1 MDNPYADW
9 KIKQINQTVMNRARQ
24 KWDRIAKPLRG
35 LGILE
40 DAVVRI
46 AGIQESENI
55 MLQKRAMLVFCSDNG
70 ITSRGVTQTDS
81 HVTAVVADNIADGKA
96 SISKMCRRCRTD
108 VFAIDIGVRDMTA
121 SDKLIHKKI
130 AYGTKDFSVEPAM
143 TPKEARTAIDTG
155 IAFVKECK
163 ENGYVILGT
172 GEMGIGNTTTGSAV
186 ASSLL
191 GLPVEIAVGR
201 GAGLSD
207 NGLERKKE
215 VITEAIDRYGLRN
228 KDAFEVLCHVGGF
241 DIAGMAGAFIGGAL
255 YGVPIVIDGMIS
267 AVSALVAERL
277 CPGAVDFMLASHIS
291 REPCM
296 TAILK
301 ELSLAPVICADL
313 ALGEG
318 SGAALLFP
326 MLDMVEAVYQN
337 EETFEKARI
346 KPYEKYGE

>member
-1 MDNPYADW
+1 MGNLYADW
-9 KIKQINQTVMNRARQ
+9 KIKQLNQAAMNRARQ

-35 LGILE
+35 LGKLE
-40 DAVVRI
+40 DAVVKM

-55 MLQKRAMLVFCSDNG
+55 KLQKRAMLVFCSDNG

-108 VFAIDIGVRDMTA
+108 VFAIDIGIRDATV
-121 SDKLIHKKI
+121 SNKLIHKKI

-155 IAFVKECK
+155 IALVKECK

-186 ASSLL
+186 AASLL
-191 GLPVEIAVGR
+191 GLSVETAVGR

-215 VITEAIDRYGLRN
+215 IIAEAIDRYGLRN
-228 KDAFEVLCHVGGF
+228 ESVFEVLCHVGGF

-255 YGVPIVIDGMIS
+255 YGVPVVIDGMIS

-277 CPGAVDFMLASHIS
+277 CPGTVDFMLASHIS

-301 ELSLAPVICADL
+301 ELSLTPVICADL